1 MRGKLAE
8 NHRHLKVQQLKE
20 CLAKAISER
29 CSPSK
34 LRCVHARAVSSGLQL
49 NLFISSLLI
58 TKYFTFGDPQAAR
71 LLFDSLPI
79 RRAKPLI
86 WNSLIS
92 GYLRCGSPRL
102 ALDVFREMTVGSF
115 LECEPDRH
123 TFHLAVSACTRLSEF
138 ELGFMIGDRARAR
151 GVHSDLLVSTALIDM
166 YEKAGDLDSARLV
179 FDEMAVKDA
188 VSWNAMISGSLR
200 AGRFSEAVELFRK
213 MNLCGLR
220 MTEGSLVSV
229 ISLCSD
235 MAWFWNGE
243 ALHARVIV
251 TGFDGYQFVL
261 NSLLEMYGQFSRLD
275 AAVKLFDRMAVKDSV
290 SWSTMIGGYFKN
302 GHPFEALKI
311 FRWLILNAGILPTRP
326 MLLNALLACASLGD
340 WQTGKWIGKYLSESS
355 DEIAF
360 DSTLKTTLIYMYAK
374 CRKMEITLDLLESDT
389 RVKGDV
395 IAWNAVIKACVETG
409 EFHQGK
415 AFMLNLD
422 NKASP
427 SWLHF
432 FVAPSLMASAV
443 VLGSTLNLS
452 LNPPY
457 RGRRQNQFDVSAIVR
472 RSRRPWG
479 FPSLVLARR
488 RKTSFSRAAQG
499 DGGSV
504 EINQSPPAIR
514 TDTEEVNNS
523 ASSGDG
529 YVALLV
535 QTLGLHN
542 DPLDREQA
550 VITLWKYSDGGKEC
564 VDSIMK
570 YPGCAKVQGLCTLW
584 NLSIEEKTRIK
595 IGHGDLLPLLIKFLD
610 DEAINIKEAAVGIM
624 ANLTLSPSYHIA
636 MVEAGAIGKLADLF
650 KCNAKDFKVIRK
662 AAKMALLELSKD
674 DYYRV
679 LIFEEGLI
687 RVPLVGA
694 AAYKSF
700 RPQLHS
706 RPTLPDGTEFELTS
720 RPSKFGA
727 TELLLGLSFREKN
740 FNLKSQRVMP
750 SLHNLSS
757 IFLHK
762 LVLSRLRIKE
772 ALN

>member
-1 MRGKLAE
+1 
-8 NHRHLKVQQLKE
+8 
-20 CLAKAISER
+20 
-29 CSPSK
+29 
-34 LRCVHARAVSSGLQL
+34 
-49 NLFISSLLI
+49 
-58 TKYFTFGDPQAAR
+58 
-71 LLFDSLPI
+71 
-79 RRAKPLI
+79 
-86 WNSLIS
+86 
-92 GYLRCGSPRL
+92 
-102 ALDVFREMTVGSF
+102 
-115 LECEPDRH
+115 
-123 TFHLAVSACTRLSEF
+123 
-138 ELGFMIGDRARAR
+138 
-151 GVHSDLLVSTALIDM
+151 
-166 YEKAGDLDSARLV
+166 
-179 FDEMAVKDA
+179 
-188 VSWNAMISGSLR
+188 
-200 AGRFSEAVELFRK
+200 
-213 MNLCGLR
+213 
-220 MTEGSLVSV
+220 
-229 ISLCSD
+229 
-235 MAWFWNGE
+235 
-243 ALHARVIV
+243 
-251 TGFDGYQFVL
+251 
-261 NSLLEMYGQFSRLD
+261 
-275 AAVKLFDRMAVKDSV
+275 
-290 SWSTMIGGYFKN
+290 
-302 GHPFEALKI
+302 
-311 FRWLILNAGILPTRP
+311 
-326 MLLNALLACASLGD
+326 
-340 WQTGKWIGKYLSESS
+340 
-355 DEIAF
+355 
-360 DSTLKTTLIYMYAK
+360 
-374 CRKMEITLDLLESDT
+374 
-389 RVKGDV
+389 
-395 IAWNAVIKACVETG
+395 
-409 EFHQGK
+409 
-415 AFMLNLD
+415 
-422 NKASP
+422 
-427 SWLHF
+427 
-432 FVAPSLMASAV
+432 MASAV

-488 RKTSFSRAAQG
+488 RKISFSRAAQG

-570 YPGCAKVQGLCTLW
+570 YPGCVSLILSLLKSDSPYACEAGTGLLRNISSISFYRDILAESGVIEEIDWLLRQDSLTEEAKVQGLCTLW

-610 DEAINIKEAAVGIM
+610 DEAIDIKEAAVGIM

-740 FNLKSQRVMP
+740 FNLEESKSNAIIAQSQQHFLAQIGAIEIEDQR
-750 SLHNLSS
+750 SS
-757 IFLHK
+757 ELGSSMKQHHTLLPLLDGIAR
-762 LVLSRLRIKE
+762 LVLILGLEDASAISRAAQSIADASISEHSRKSFKDAGAIKRLVQLLSHDDDTVQENVAYAIDRLCQSYEVRQTFEAEGIVHPLVNIVKNRNASESLLEKVLNIMHRILDPGKADLE
-772 ALN
+772 DKVISLYDGDVLAKTLETSSTELTSWEMAMDSDAVKHLIRILKMASVRLQSKTACVLDYLSNFEPYANLIIASDIESGLDAVFQTKLLH